1 MHKNI
6 FQYVCIEIYPYKN
19 IQYLYFFTNL
29 EGSLLTM
36 KQFVVLIFSLFSF
49 LTAFSSSSILKV
61 GAISSIHSDLVSDE
75 KQLYPRKEGG
85 VVMLTKDS
93 LPEYIIL
100 VDSLGNYERSLKL
113 DETHI
118 DYNGLFIESGD
129 VVQLSSGNYV
139 LTTQSLN
146 SNSQPYLKQ
155 ILFSPTLEV
164 LKVSTYNIGESY
176 RKIKGIYNSKDDTYV
191 CFFSTVSGLKK
202 AKVVKFKGDG
212 SVVWT
217 REQNLPASVLAIQ
230 RSRFLAISDDN
241 GYSYHTFL
249 PSYVCT
255 NVDALFGYW
264 FLSYEIDI
272 DGKIKKTFS
281 SEIKGYPYLEN
292 DYPSIHGCALI
303 DNTYKFSFSF
313 YTKDNPF
320 VRIHNASFPGNNQQE
335 TFTLNHVYG
344 NPERS
349 FLNEIGEVISF
360 GAKHLYIRSVFEAK
374 LLEIIPLLQS
384 DIQQISYVNLCRRPE
399 GGWWVSGY
407 IDYLNGTQQDILIG
421 IPSQNYQVSG
431 KVFKDY
437 TKDETF
443 DGQESNYEASWVNFK
458 SKFNYFSK
466 IDSSGN
472 FDLRLGEDEYD
483 ISVKTNSDI
492 WELSENARHLNLNSN
507 KDLNLPIQPK
517 VICSEMTVNVVTP
530 VLIRCQENTYEVNF
544 SNSGSETASNAYVVI
559 ELDQHLQ
566 ISQSSIPYEVGENGK
581 VKFNLGNIA
590 QDSSGQFTFQAFL
603 NCDNTILG
611 QTHCVTA
618 KIYPNETCFEPQECW
633 DGSIIEITGQ
643 CVNDTAVIEIK
654 NSGERTIQDKTMY
667 VLEDDI
673 MFDNPI
679 SFPLD
684 KNEIRKFLFNPDG
697 KTIRIDVPQSE
708 CYPYKSMPSIVIE
721 GCGGLNQVGL
731 VRTLPQ
737 DDEDR
742 FVSINCNESIELVN
756 LPYLKADPKGYGEK
770 QYISDSTELQYTY
783 VFQPDFD
790 YGLYLIDTIS
800 EFLNIETFKINSSSH
815 GYDYTLFNNGV
826 LKVDIRNQKDLPL
839 GYFQYSFTP
848 KKGVQEGSVVK
859 KRAAFINTLPTPIMS
874 NQVHHT
880 IGYRFIELG
889 TVTSIQEWKEK
900 IEVQVYPNPF
910 SQQFSI
916 NFQQKSNQLRL
927 QVFNMSGQIILEQ
940 GLSRS
945 NIISTEQWKSGNYI
959 FRILENQS
967 VISTGKLIKF

>member
-1 MHKNI
+1 
-6 FQYVCIEIYPYKN
+6 
-19 IQYLYFFTNL
+19 
-29 EGSLLTM
+29 M
-36 KQFVVLIFSLFSF
+36 KQFVIIIFILFNF
-49 LTAFSSSSILKV
+49 LTAFGSSSVLKV
-61 GAISSIHSDLVSDE
+61 GAISSVLSDLVSDE

-113 DETHI
+113 NETHI
-118 DYNGLFIESGD
+118 DYNGLFVESGD

-146 SNSQPYLKQ
+146 SNSQVYLKQ
-155 ILFSPTLEV
+155 VLLSPTLDV
-164 LKVSTYNIGESY
+164 LKVSTYNIGVNY
-176 RKIKGIYNSKDDTYV
+176 RKVKGIYNSKDDTYV

-217 REQNLPASVLAIQ
+217 REQNLPAAVLAIQ
-230 RSRFLAISDDN
+230 RFRFLAISDDN

-249 PSYVCT
+249 PSYICT
-255 NVDALFGYW
+255 NLNALFGYW

-272 DGKIKKTFS
+272 DGKVKNTFS
-281 SEIKGYPYLEN
+281 TEIKGYPYLE
-292 DYPSIHGCALI
+292 DDFPSIHGCAYI
-303 DNTYKFSFSF
+303 DHAYKFSFSF

-320 VRIHNASFPGNNQQE
+320 VRIHNATFPGYTQQE
-335 TFTLNHVYG
+335 TYHLNHVYG
-344 NPERS
+344 NPARS
-349 FLNEIGEVISF
+349 FLNEVGEVITF
-360 GAKHLYIRSVFEAK
+360 GVKHLYVRSVFESK
-374 LLEIIPLLQS
+374 LLEIIPLVQN
-384 DIQQISYVNLCRRPE
+384 DIQDIKYINLCRRPE

-407 IDYLNGTQQDILIG
+407 VEYLNGQKHDILIG
-421 IPSQNYQVSG
+421 IPNQNFTVSG
-431 KVFKDY
+431 KVFKDF
-437 TKDETF
+437 TKDETYS
-443 DGQESNYEASWVNFK
+443 GQEGNYEASWVNFK

-472 FDLRLGEDEYD
+472 YDLRLGEDDYE

-492 WELSENARHLNLNSN
+492 WELSENVRHLKLNSD

-517 VICSEMTVNVVTP
+517 VICPEMSVNIVTP
-530 VLIRCQENTYEVNF
+530 VLIKCQENKYEVNF
-544 SNSGSETASNAYVVI
+544 KNSGSETATNTYVEVEI
-559 ELDQHLQ
+559 DKYLE
-566 ISQSSIPYEVGENGK
+566 ITQSSIPYEIGDNGK
-581 VKFNLGNIA
+581 LKFNLGDIA

-633 DGSIIEITGQ
+633 DGSIIEISGE
-643 CVNDTAVIEIK
+643 CVNDTAIIEIK

-673 MFDNPI
+673 MFDSPKT
-679 SFPLD
+679 FPLN
-684 KNEIRKFLFNPDG
+684 KNEIKRFTFIPDG
-697 KTIRIDVPQSE
+697 KTLRIDVPQSE

-721 GCGGLNQVGL
+721 GCGGIHEIGH

-770 QYISDSTELQYTY
+770 QYISDSTEIQYTF
-783 VFQPDFD
+783 VFQPDFEH
-790 YGLYLIDTIS
+790 GLYLLDTIS

-815 GYDYTLFNNGV
+815 DYDYTLFNNGV
-826 LKVDIRNQKDLPL
+826 LKVNVKNQKDVPY
-839 GYFQYSFTP
+839 GYFQYSITP
-848 KKGVQEGSVVK
+848 KRGTLEGSIVK
-859 KRAAFINTLPTPIMS
+859 KRGAFFNTLPTPVMS
-874 NQVHHT
+874 NQIFHT
-880 IGYRFIELG
+880 IGYKFIELG
-889 TVTSIQEWKEK
+889 TVTYVPSWREK
-900 IEVQVYPNPF
+900 IDVQVYPNPF
-910 SQQFSI
+910 GQQFFI
-916 NFQQKSNQLRL
+916 QIQQNSEPLRL

-940 GLSRS
+940 TLMDTHL
-945 NIISTEQWKSGNYI
+945 ISTENWDSGHYI
-959 FRILENQS
+959 FRILEKQNA
-967 VISTGKLIKF
+967 ISTGKLIKY